1 MAKHIIRIPDRL
13 RGRELRTIE
22 WDDEAG
28 TVSGDHSE
36 IDDIR
41 RVFAASKPVTVGQG
55 AVWDLRDPA
64 HDPAEFLVLIEQAF
78 WPALDPPLRET
89 LPAVFDGVALPA
101 PEFDGETHQEPP
113 ARAA

>member
-1 MAKHIIRIPDRL
+1 MATHSIRIPDRV
-13 RGRELRTIE
+13 RGRELRTIV

-36 IDDIR
+36 IDEIR
-41 RVFAASKPVTVGQG
+41 RVFAAPKPVTVGQG

-89 LPAVFDGVALPA
+89 LPAVFDGVTLLA
-101 PEFDGETHQEPP
+101 PEFDGEIMDERP
-113 ARAA
+113 AAA